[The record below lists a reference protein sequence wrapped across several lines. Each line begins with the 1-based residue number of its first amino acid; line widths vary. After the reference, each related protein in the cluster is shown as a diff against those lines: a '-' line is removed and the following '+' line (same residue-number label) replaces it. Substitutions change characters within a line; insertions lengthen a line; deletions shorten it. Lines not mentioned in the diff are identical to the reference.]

1 MAMPLEIT
9 KSLVQRIIPELPFEE
24 DIIYS
29 RSYVELLSNI
39 VQTDR
44 TCNVTAIAI
53 LTEKQVTCC

>member
-1 MAMPLEIT
+1 MPREIT

-39 VQTDR
+39 VQTNR
-44 TCNVTAIAI
+44 TCNVIAVAMLTAI
-53 LTEKQVTCC
+53 QVTCC